1 MTFFG
6 RAGGPAR
13 MVWAVVLLA
22 VLLLLSFVVFT
33 LNGRLDN
40 QQRANLTTV
49 GASGRIDE
57 VNDKVTKEL
66 AQLTDLTHTAQ
77 TALDATRKLGPL
89 LTDLNSAIGEAAGLL
104 DSSTGGAE
112 LTNEQLTT
120 IQGLMVKVKKTVTP
134 LVASAG
140 AFGDQGDQLLTTA
153 KGLVADLR
161 SAVASARTI
170 NQMLPLPG

>member
-6 RAGGPAR
+6 RVGGPAR
-13 MVWAVVLLA
+13 LVWAVIMLC

-33 LNGRLDN
+33 LNGRLDK
-40 QQRANLTTV
+40 QQQANLTSV
-49 GASGRIDE
+49 AASGRIDG
-57 VNDKVTKEL
+57 VNDKVTMQL

-77 TALDATRKLGPL
+77 HALDATTKLGPL
-89 LTDLNSAIGEAAGLL
+89 LTELNAAIGDAAGLL
-104 DSSTGGAE
+104 NSSTGGAK
-112 LTNEQLTT
+112 LTNDQLTT
-120 IQGLMVKVKKTVTP
+120 IEGLMTKVRQTVTP
-134 LVASAG
+134 LVSSA
-140 AFGDQGDQLLTTA
+140 AEFGNQGDQLLSTA